1 MKGQENTLLASRFCA
16 CHDTNVVVYG
26 PYPPCEG
33 RTRWRVQVYDPVTKR
48 KQSLTA
54 ESEEAARALIPH
66 LELELKRQAPL
77 LLHDAI
83 AQYLE
88 YKATLAQERWV
99 HTLGERLQCFLPNV
113 AVGRLTAE
121 DAEALYQ
128 SETKRIGKFGVISAA
143 THQALLRNVKE
154 FYRWLCKRKHATS
167 NPFESVDP
175 IGRVRVGKDQ
185 PRETDA
191 KRLDSV
197 LMEAAQ
203 KGDEGALALLVQIYL
218 GLRPGEVL
226 GLQVEAIERQG
237 TKVSIAR
244 GKTKNAKRSLELY
257 PEVAVLLWKHCAG
270 RPGGQRVFA
279 ATLPRKPATNW
290 MYKRLHKFCTVAGI
304 PKFCPHSLRGLHSSL
319 ALASGATTHQVAAS
333 LGHASFS
340 TTARHYADPAVIDNA
355 RAQRMV
361 ATLKSSSS
369 VEQLVDS
376 LSPAQREELMQLL
389 AQKVA
394 R

>member
-1 MKGQENTLLASRFCA
+1 MKGQGYTLLASRFRA
-16 CHDTNVVVYG
+16 CDDTQVVVYG

-33 RTRWRVQVYDPVTKR
+33 RTRWRVQVYDPATKR

-54 ESEEAARALIPH
+54 ESEEAARSLIPH

-88 YKATLAQERWV
+88 YKATLAQSRWV
-99 HTLGERLQCFLPNV
+99 HTLGERLRCFLPNV

-121 DAEALYQ
+121 EAETLYQ
-128 SETKRIGKFGVISAA
+128 TETKRIGKFGVISAA

-154 FYRWLCKRKHATS
+154 FYRWLCKRKHASS
-167 NPFESVDP
+167 NPFENIDP
-175 IGRVRVGKDQ
+175 IGRVRAGKDQ

-191 KRLDSV
+191 KILDSV
-197 LMEAAQ
+197 LMDAAK

-226 GLQVEAIERQG
+226 GLQVNAIERQG
-237 TKVSIAR
+237 TKVSVAR
-244 GKTKNAKRSLELY
+244 GKTKNARRSLELY
-257 PEVAVLLWKHCAG
+257 ADVAVLLWKHCAG
-270 RPGGQRVFA
+270 RPSEQRIFA
-279 ATLPRKPATNW
+279 AALPQKPATNW
-290 MYKRLHKFCTVAGI
+290 MYKRLHKFCAVARL

-355 RAQRMV
+355 RAHRMV
-361 ATLKSSSS
+361 ATLKGSDT
-369 VEQLVDS
+369 VEQLVDA
-376 LSPAQREELMQLL
+376 LSPTQREELMQLL
-389 AQKVA
+389 MKKVA